1 MAVAP
6 NSPHLLLFTFYLA
19 FGSLSIISSSI
30 LHLASVRLNELRL
43 RTYASVSTL
52 ARVCQQNCFEM
63 VRKHFARFLKLEDV
77 WFMVIELCVGESL
90 GFFFQTNHKQQVWA
104 S

>member
-6 NSPHLLLFTFYLA
+6 NSPHFLLSTFYLA

-52 ARVCQQNCFEM
+52 ARVCQQT
-63 VRKHFARFLKLEDV
+63 VLKWLES
-77 WFMVIELCVGESL
+77 ILL
-90 GFFFQTNHKQQVWA
+90 GF
-104 S
+104 